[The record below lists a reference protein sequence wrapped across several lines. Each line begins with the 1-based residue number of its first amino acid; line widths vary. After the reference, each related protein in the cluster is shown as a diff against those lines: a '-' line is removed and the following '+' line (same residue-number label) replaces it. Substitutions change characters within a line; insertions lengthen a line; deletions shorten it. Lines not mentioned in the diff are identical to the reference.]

1 MSKRGKAMNNILK
14 NSARFILFLL
24 IQIIILNEI
33 PPIHQFITP
42 YLYFIFILWL
52 PFGTNRITTTLLG
65 FALGYCLDMFTN
77 TPGLHAAAATL
88 IGYLRPTILNLL
100 LAQELSEEL
109 TKEPSIGTMGWG
121 PFMFYIFSL
130 TFIHHFYLVLLEWL
144 QFGNFSYFIGKVF
157 FTSGMS
163 MLLILLVELLLNRR
177 KLKR

>member
-1 MSKRGKAMNNILK
+1 MNNFIK
-14 NSARFILFLL
+14 NIARFILILL
-24 IQIIILNEI
+24 VQIVILNEI

-52 PFGTNRITTTLLG
+52 PFGTSRIVTTLLG
-65 FALGYCLDMFTN
+65 FALGYTLDMFTN
-77 TPGLHAAAATL
+77 TPGLHAAAASL

-100 LAQELSEEL
+100 LAQEASEEL
-109 TKEPSIGTMGWG
+109 TKEPSIGSMGLG
-121 PFMFYIFSL
+121 PFVFYIFSL
-130 TFIHHFYLVLLEWL
+130 TLIHHFYLVLLEWL

-163 MLLILLVELLLNRR
+163 ILLILLVELLLNRR

>member
-1 MSKRGKAMNNILK
+1 MNNILK

-33 PPIHQFITP
+33 PPIHQFIPP

-52 PFGTNRITTTLLG
+52 PFGTSRIATTLLG
-65 FALGYCLDMFTN
+65 FGLGYGLDMFAN

-88 IGYLRPTILNLL
+88 VGYLRPTILNIL
-100 LAQELSEEL
+100 LAQELSEEVS
-109 TKEPSIGTMGWG
+109 KEPSIGTMGWG

-144 QFGNFSYFIGKVF
+144 QFGSFSYFIVKVF
-157 FTSGMS
+157 FTTGMS

>member
-1 MSKRGKAMNNILK
+1 MNSILK
-14 NSARFILFLL
+14 NSVRFILWLL

-33 PPIHQFITP
+33 PPLHQFITP

-52 PFGTNRITTTLLG
+52 PFGTNRLTTTLLG
-65 FALGYCLDMFTN
+65 FAIGYSLDMFTN

-88 IGYLRPTILNLL
+88 IGYLRPTILNIL
-100 LAQELSEEL
+100 LAQEATEEL
-109 TKEPSIGTMGWG
+109 TKEPSIGAMGWG
-121 PFMFYIFSL
+121 PFVFYIFIL

-157 FTSGMS
+157 FTSLMS
-163 MLLILLVELLLNRR
+163 VLLILLVELLLNRR

>member
-1 MSKRGKAMNNILK
+1 MNNNLK
-14 NSARFILFLL
+14 NSARYILFLL

-42 YLYFIFILWL
+42 YLYFIFILLL
-52 PFGTNRITTTLLG
+52 PFGTSRIATTLMG
-65 FALGYCLDMFTN
+65 FVLGYSLDVFTN

-88 IGYLRPTILNLL
+88 VGYLRPTILNLL

-109 TKEPSIGTMGWG
+109 NKEPSIGTMGWG